1 MASSCEKR
9 LLFTLHIACHAKSR
23 KKDLQRML
31 ESLKDKI
38 GVSASKTYFQAKN
51 DFTLFLA
58 L

>member
-1 MASSCEKR
+1 
-9 LLFTLHIACHAKSR
+9 
-23 KKDLQRML
+23 ML